1 MNLCVIPARGGSKR
15 IPRKN
20 IRVFAGKPMI
30 AYAIQAAQRSGL
42 FGRIV
47 VSTDDEEVAK
57 ISREIGAEVP
67 FLRPNEISDD
77 HTPTVPVI
85 AHAIRE
91 LEANGKNLRYVC
103 CIYPCVPF
111 IEETDLKKTLSLLE
125 QGNSEYSFPVAEY
138 PSPIQRALKL
148 GLGNQVSPFY
158 PKFEL
163 SRTQDLERAY
173 HDVGQFYWGSKK
185 AWLTNPKI
193 HAHSLGCVIPSW
205 RVADIDNPED
215 WLRAEKLYKIFSE
228 TKKTSEE
235 TI

>member
-30 AYAIQAAQRSGL
+30 AYAIQAAQKSGL

-57 ISREIGAEVP
+57 ITREIGAEVP
-67 FLRPNEISDD
+67 FLRPNELSDD

-85 AHAIRE
+85 AHAIRA
-91 LEANGKNLRYVC
+91 LEANGENLRYVC

-173 HDVGQFYWGSKK
+173 HDAGQFYWGSKE

-193 HAHSLGCVIPSW
+193 HTHSLGCVIPSW

-215 WLRAEKLYKIFSE
+215 WLRAEQLYKFFSE

-235 TI
+235 AI

>member
-30 AYAIQAAQRSGL
+30 AYAIEAARKSGL
-42 FGRIV
+42 FSRIV

-57 ISREIGAEVP
+57 ISRKIGAEVP
-67 FLRPNEISDD
+67 FLRPAELSDD

-85 AHAIRE
+85 AHAIDA
-91 LEANGKNLRYVC
+91 LEANGVNFSYVC

-111 IEETDLKKTLSLLE
+111 IEEKDLKKALSLLE
-125 QGNSEYSFPVAEY
+125 KGNFEYSFPVAEY
-138 PSPIQRALKL
+138 SSPIQRALKL

-158 PKFEL
+158 PEFEL

-173 HDVGQFYWGSKK
+173 HDAGQFYWGSKK
-185 AWLTNPKI
+185 AWLNNRLIHSSSVGLKI
-193 HAHSLGCVIPSW
+193 PRFRTV
-205 RVADIDNPED
+205 DIDTPDD
-215 WLRAEKLYKIFSE
+215 WEKAEALIGIRSCR
-228 TKKTSEE
+228 
-235 TI
+235 

>member
-20 IRVFAGKPMI
+20 IRLFAGKPMI
-30 AYAIQAAQRSGL
+30 AYAIDAAQKSGL
-42 FGRIV
+42 FNRIV

-57 ISREIGAEVP
+57 ISRNIGAEVP
-67 FLRPNEISDD
+67 FLRPTELSDD

-85 AHAIRE
+85 AHAIQALERNGGE
-91 LEANGKNLRYVC
+91 LSYVC

-111 IEETDLKKTLSLLE
+111 IEEKDLKKALLLLE

-158 PKFEL
+158 PNFEL

-193 HAHSLGCVIPSW
+193 HTHGLGCVIPSW

-215 WLRAEKLYKIFSE
+215 WLRAEQLYKIFSKK
-228 TKKTSEE
+228 KKTSEE

>member
-30 AYAIQAAQRSGL
+30 AYAIQAAQKSGL

-67 FLRPNEISDD
+67 FLRPNELSDD
-77 HTPTVPVI
+77 HTPTVPVV
-85 AHAIRE
+85 AHAIRA
-91 LEANGKNLRYVC
+91 LETNGGNMTYVC

-158 PKFEL
+158 PEFEL

-173 HDVGQFYWGSKK
+173 HDAGQFYWGSKK
-185 AWLTNPKI
+185 AWLNNRLIHSSSVGLKI
-193 HAHSLGCVIPSW
+193 PRFRAV
-205 RVADIDNPED
+205 DIDTLDD
-215 WLRAEKLYKIFSE
+215 WEKAEALIGMRSCR
-228 TKKTSEE
+228 
-235 TI
+235 

>member
-30 AYAIQAAQRSGL
+30 AYAIEAAQKSGL
-42 FGRIV
+42 FSRIV

-67 FLRPNEISDD
+67 FMRPAELSDD

-85 AHAIRE
+85 AHAIRA
-91 LEANGKNLRYVC
+91 LEANGGNMSYVC

-111 IEETDLKKTLSLLE
+111 IEEKDLKKALSLLE
-125 QGNSEYSFPVAEY
+125 EGNSEYSFPVAEY
-138 PSPIQRALKL
+138 SSPIQRALKL

-158 PKFEL
+158 PEFEL

-193 HAHSLGCVIPSW
+193 HTRSLGCVIPSW

-215 WLRAEKLYKIFSE
+215 WLRAEQLYKIFL
-228 TKKTSEE
+228 KKNQRRNNFT
-235 TI
+235 

>member
-30 AYAIQAAQRSGL
+30 AYAIEAAQKSGL
-42 FGRIV
+42 FSRIV

-67 FLRPNEISDD
+67 FLRPNELSDD

-85 AHAIRE
+85 AHAIRA
-91 LEANGKNLRYVC
+91 LETNGGNMSYVC

-111 IEETDLKKTLSLLE
+111 IEEEDLKKALLLLE

-148 GLGNQVSPFY
+148 GLGNQISPFY
-158 PKFEL
+158 PKYEL

-193 HAHSLGCVIPSW
+193 HTHSLGCVIPSW

-215 WLRAEKLYKIFSE
+215 WLRAEQLYKIFSE